1 MTRGLIPPEL
11 VEEIKDRTDIV
22 NLVESYV
29 PLTKKG
35 RNFWGLC
42 PFHLEDT
49 PSFSVSP
56 DKQIYY
62 CFGCHKGGNAINF
75 LMEYEHLSFPEALEK
90 LAERAGIA
98 LPEKEMSPRE
108 KQFYDE
114 RRKLIAINESAM
126 GYFCDMLSR
135 SPMALEYL
143 DCRGISPEM
152 REKFALGYATGSWD
166 GLKLHLK
173 KEGFS
178 EPDMVKSRC
187 HFPLRVGT
195 FFDRF
200 RNRLMFPIW
209 NEKVRSSPLWEES
222 LTTVKALNTSILKR
236 RFYTIKKNN
245 LYALNFAKGRFATKK
260 KPS

>member
-1 MTRGLIPPEL
+1 MFL
-11 VEEIKDRTDIV
+11 
-22 NLVESYV
+22 SQ
-29 PLTKKG
+29 KKG

-135 SPMALEYL
+135 SPWPWNIWTAAEFLPKCGKNLPSAMPQA
-143 DCRGISPEM
+143 P
-152 REKFALGYATGSWD
+152 
-166 GLKLHLK
+166 
-173 KEGFS
+173 
-178 EPDMVKSRC
+178 
-187 HFPLRVGT
+187 GT
-195 FFDRF
+195 
-200 RNRLMFPIW
+200 
-209 NEKVRSSPLWEES
+209 
-222 LTTVKALNTSILKR
+222 A
-236 RFYTIKKNN
+236 
-245 LYALNFAKGRFATKK
+245 
-260 KPS
+260 